1 MEWAHA
7 AADWLQGRHAPRM
20 RHARRTQGDFGRQ
33 HTNFLVPRKS
43 AAGLTRL
50 TLACRRAW
58 QSLRV
63 GHTLGLPVLGL
74 VKAECLRQAGSQSLY
89 LGQPG
94 SSLARDTP
102 SSLLVRQRPVWGW
115 SDGEA
120 PRGPVGQLVLPPGAG
135 VCTRQPATKLVTW
148 LTCRAAEQSV
158 GRLIIRLVPLEI
170 N

>member
-89 LGQPG
+89 LGSQAALWPEI
-94 SSLARDTP
+94 P
-102 SSLLVRQRPVWGW
+102 
-115 SDGEA
+115 
-120 PRGPVGQLVLPPGAG
+120 PRASWLDKDRFGVGQTVRLPEGRSANWSFHQEPVSVLVSLPPSWSPG
-135 VCTRQPATKLVTW
+135 
-148 LTCRAAEQSV
+148 
-158 GRLIIRLVPLEI
+158 
-170 N
+170 